1 MREECKISR
10 VAKKLAMSP
19 QKVRRLV
26 KRSSM
31 VERGMVERRPEVA
44 GVGKAGV

>member
-1 MREECKISR
+1 

-31 VERGMVERRPEVA
+31 A
-44 GVGKAGV
+44 GVLGKAGG